1 MKSTSLRLWLRP
13 GLGIKRWIVLGILC
27 MITISLA
34 LAMFAA
40 WIYRTYDVPAG
51 SQTLVR
57 LVTLQFV
64 PHPLRE
70 IGLLLVAS
78 VLLVVAFVRLG
89 TTLIAPFRAQDAS
102 GRAIAEIVN
111 EHRFGPLT
119 PELNV
124 VAIGGGTGLSALLR
138 GLKRANITLTA
149 IVTVADDG
157 GSTGRIRS
165 AYNIPAAGDLR
176 TCLVA
181 LADDESAMG
190 QLFDYR
196 FSGPDSEL
204 AGHSFGNLFI
214 TAMTQVS
221 GSFDHAVIES
231 ARVLNVRGRVLPS
244 TIANIDLCAWMED
257 GEVVRGES
265 GIAHDARR
273 IDRIFLSPD
282 HPDGYEPALQ
292 AILNADLI
300 VLGPGS
306 LYTSVLPNLLVE
318 GVDQAIKW
326 SRGATAY
333 VCNVATQHG
342 ETDHFGYREHI
353 REVVKY
359 LGQNRLDYA
368 IVNSNP
374 AAAGTAAAKGLDVE
388 AVDWD
393 GEATLDG
400 VTLIARD
407 VVSDRNPLRHDPAK
421 LAEVLLD
428 IAREARAASLN
439 APRPSIES
447 LHAFDNPT
455 ATAAD

>member
-1 MKSTSLRLWLRP
+1 MKSASLRIWLRP
-13 GLGIKRWIVLGILC
+13 GLGIKRWIALGILC
-27 MITISLA
+27 MITIALA

-40 WIYRTYDVPAG
+40 WVYRTYDVPEG

-57 LVTLQFV
+57 IATLQFV
-64 PHPLRE
+64 PHPVRE

-78 VLLVVAFVRLG
+78 VLLVVAFVRLS
-89 TTLIAPFRAQDAS
+89 TTLIAPFRAQDAT
-102 GRAIAEIVN
+102 GRDIAEIVN

-138 GLKRANITLTA
+138 GLKLADINLTA

-165 AYNIPAAGDLR
+165 AYNIPAPGDLR
-176 TCLVA
+176 NCLVA

-196 FSGPDSEL
+196 FSGTGSEL

-244 TIANIDLCAWMED
+244 TIENIDLCAYMED
-257 GEVVRGES
+257 GEIARGES
-265 GIAHDARR
+265 VIAHDERR
-273 IDRIFLSPD
+273 IDRIFLSPEN
-282 HPDGYEPALQ
+282 PDGYEPSLQ

-306 LYTSVLPNLLVE
+306 LYTSILPNLLVE

-353 REVVKY
+353 REVIAY
-359 LGQNRLDYA
+359 LGENRLDYA
-368 IVNSNP
+368 IVNNNP
-374 AAAGTAAAKGLDVE
+374 AAAGVAVAQGLDVE
-388 AVDWD
+388 VVGWD
-393 GEATLDG
+393 GEESLDG

-421 LAEVLLD
+421 LAEALLA
-428 IAREARAASLN
+428 IAREARTASLN

-447 LHAFDNPT
+447 LHQADEH

>member
-1 MKSTSLRLWLRP
+1 MKSASLRIWLRP

-40 WIYRTYDVPAG
+40 WIYRNYDVPAG

-57 LVTLQFV
+57 IVTLQFV
-64 PHPLRE
+64 PHPVRE
-70 IGLLLVAS
+70 IALLLLAS
-78 VLLVVAFVRLG
+78 VVLVFAFLRLSASI
-89 TTLIAPFRAQDAS
+89 IAPFLAQDSS

-138 GLKRANITLTA
+138 GLKRADINLTA

-165 AYNIPAAGDLR
+165 AYNIPAPGDIR
-176 TCLVA
+176 NCLVA
-181 LADDESAMG
+181 MADDESAMG
-190 QLFDYR
+190 KLFDYR
-196 FSGPDSEL
+196 FSGTDSEL

-231 ARVLNVRGRVLPS
+231 ARVLNVRGRVMPS
-244 TIANIDLCAWMED
+244 TIENIDLCAYMED
-257 GEVVRGES
+257 GEIARGES
-265 GIAHDARR
+265 VIAHDERR
-273 IDRIFLSPD
+273 IDRIFLSPES
-282 HPDGYEPALQ
+282 PDGYEPSLQ

-318 GVDQAIKW
+318 G
-326 SRGATAY
+326 
-333 VCNVATQHG
+333 
-342 ETDHFGYREHI
+342 
-353 REVVKY
+353 
-359 LGQNRLDYA
+359 
-368 IVNSNP
+368 
-374 AAAGTAAAKGLDVE
+374 
-388 AVDWD
+388 
-393 GEATLDG
+393 
-400 VTLIARD
+400 
-407 VVSDRNPLRHDPAK
+407 
-421 LAEVLLD
+421 
-428 IAREARAASLN
+428 
-439 APRPSIES
+439 
-447 LHAFDNPT
+447 
-455 ATAAD
+455 

>member
-1 MKSTSLRLWLRP
+1 MKAASLRIWLRP
-13 GLGIKRWIVLGILC
+13 GLRIKRWIALGILC

-40 WIYRTYDVPAG
+40 WIYRNYDVPAG

-57 LVTLQFV
+57 IITLQFV
-64 PHPLRE
+64 PHPMRE
-70 IGLLLVAS
+70 IGLLLVAG
-78 VLLVVAFVRLG
+78 LALVVAFVQLSKN
-89 TTLIAPFRAQDAS
+89 LMAPFLAQDDT
-102 GRAIAEIVN
+102 GRDIAEIVK
-111 EHRFGPLT
+111 EHRFGPIQ

-138 GLKRANITLTA
+138 GLKLADNIHLTA

-157 GSTGRIRS
+157 GSTGRIRT
-165 AYNIPAAGDLR
+165 AYNIPAPGDIR
-176 TCLVA
+176 NCLVA
-181 LADDESAMG
+181 MADDESTMG
-190 QLFDYR
+190 RLFDYR
-196 FSGPDSEL
+196 FSGNDEL
-204 AGHSFGNLFI
+204 AGHAFGNLFI

-231 ARVLNVRGRVLPS
+231 ARVLNVRGKVMPS
-244 TIANIDLCAWMED
+244 TIENIDLCAYMND
-257 GEVVRGES
+257 GEIVRGES
-265 GIAHDARR
+265 GIAHDERQ
-273 IDRIFLSPD
+273 IDRIFLSPEL
-282 HPDGYEPALQ
+282 PDGYEPSLE

-326 SRGATAY
+326 SGGSTAY

-359 LGQNRLDYA
+359 LGENRLDYA
-368 IVNSNP
+368 IVNNNP
-374 AAAGTAAAKGLDVE
+374 AAAGVAVARGLDVE

-393 GEATLDG
+393 GEETLDG
-400 VTLIARD
+400 VTLIAAD

-421 LAEVLLD
+421 LADVLLA
-428 IAREARAASLN
+428 IARQSREASLN
-439 APRPSIES
+439 APRPTIE
-447 LHAFDNPT
+447 AMREGEDDT
-455 ATAAD
+455 TIAA

>member
-1 MKSTSLRLWLRP
+1 MKSDSLRIWLRP
-13 GLGIKRWIVLGILC
+13 GIGIKRWIVLGILC

-40 WIYRTYDVPAG
+40 WIYRNYDVPAG

-64 PHPLRE
+64 PHPIRE

-78 VLLVVAFVRLG
+78 AVLILAFFRLSASI
-89 TTLIAPFRAQDAS
+89 IAPFLAQDAS
-102 GRAIAEIVN
+102 GRDLSVIVS
-111 EHRFGPLT
+111 EHRFGPGT

-138 GLKRANITLTA
+138 GLKLADINLTA

-165 AYNIPAAGDLR
+165 AYNIPAPGDLR
-176 TCLVA
+176 NCLVA
-181 LADDESAMG
+181 MADDESAMG
-190 QLFDYR
+190 KLFDYR
-196 FSGPDSEL
+196 FSGTDSEL
-204 AGHSFGNLFI
+204 SGHSFGNLFI

-231 ARVLNVRGRVLPS
+231 ARVLNVRGKVMPS
-244 TIANIDLCAWMED
+244 TIENIDLCAYMED
-257 GEVVRGES
+257 GEIARGES
-265 GIAHDARR
+265 VIAHDERK
-273 IDRIFLSPD
+273 IDRIFLSPES
-282 HPDGYEPALQ
+282 PDGYEPSLQ

-353 REVVKY
+353 REVVTY
-359 LGQNRLDYA
+359 LGENRLDYA

-374 AAAGTAAAKGLDVE
+374 AAAGTAVARGLDVD

-393 GEATLDG
+393 GEASLDG

-439 APRPSIES
+439 TPRPTIES
-447 LHAFDNPT
+447 MREHEDDKVSV
-455 ATAAD
+455 AA